1 MKRSKIMK
9 TINDTVSTGKTTL
22 SQEDVKK
29 MFGNPDAELA
39 AVLTDIG
46 CEVSDDTFTVK
57 LTRTYDDF
65 EIETEKRLEEFEE
78 F

>member
-1 MKRSKIMK
+1 MKRSKMMR
-9 TINDTVSTGKTTL
+9 TINKAIGNGKTTL

-29 MFGNPDAELA
+29 MFGKPDAELA

-46 CEVSDDTFTVK
+46 CEVTDTFTVT
-57 LTRTYDDF
+57 LTRTYDDM
-65 EIETEKRLEEFEE
+65 EIETEKQLEEFEE